1 MNKRNCASCQV
12 VAEDSIE
19 DIADEIM
26 ETTTEQQMTNQQK
39 IPILSQSR
47 IGTVKMC
54 PSGTTVGG
62 KIDFKQTRRKERGV
76 P

>member
-26 ETTTEQQMTNQQK
+26 ETTTDDESAEDPYSESEPDWDCENV
-39 IPILSQSR
+39 SF
-47 IGTVKMC
+47 
-54 PSGTTVGG
+54 GTTVGG

>member
-26 ETTTEQQMTNQQK
+26 ETTTDDESAEDTYS
-39 IPILSQSR
+39 SQSR